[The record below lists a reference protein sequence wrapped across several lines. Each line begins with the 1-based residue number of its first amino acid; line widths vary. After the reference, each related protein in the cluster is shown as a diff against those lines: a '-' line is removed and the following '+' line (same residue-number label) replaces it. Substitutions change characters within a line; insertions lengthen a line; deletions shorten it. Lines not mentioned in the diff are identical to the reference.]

1 MDTKLHP
8 IIIRVHDV
16 IGMLHTI
23 SAGCSNQFAPAQ
35 TSTLSTPAS
44 RGQLLLLQVPRPWP
58 AAPNHE
64 VSSLTTSWWPFSCH
78 LPLSRGGHSATSPSH
93 VVAILLPPPPLTWWP
108 FSCHLLSG
116 TLRARW
122 QRECQENCDNM
133 IMTLSRVG
141 ENSIRRAEGV
151 SGELR

>member
-78 LPLSRGGHSATSPSH
+78 LPLSRGGHSPATSPSH
-93 VVAILLPPPPLTWWP
+93 VVAILLPPP
-108 FSCHLLSG
+108 
-116 TLRARW
+116 
-122 QRECQENCDNM
+122 QRYFAGA
-133 IMTLSRVG
+133 V
-141 ENSIRRAEGV
+141 AEGV
-151 SGELR
+151 PGELRYHDIVQSGGE